1 MIWLRRVAAGALGV
15 PLLALLLLPTLTL
28 QSVNGTVLNPDFYAD
43 RLKEADVYGFV
54 MGSALT
60 SAVDEAR
67 EENPNEAGVD
77 LRENPVEASGLST
90 AQVVEAAQ
98 RALSPDD
105 LEALVTPAIL
115 EAGGYATGRSDGF
128 TIDLPLAET
137 IRDVVDELLALLR
150 EAGAYE
156 RLLDQEL
163 EPRIREAAG
172 EALAPGSDSPGW
184 MQRLFGSDEEAG
196 GRLAAVILSV
206 VTPEWFQDQVEQIV
220 NQLTG
225 YLVGESDSF
234 EIEVRLSDA
243 QVDAAVDELK
253 SVLGE
258 TDAAELVYTD
268 ILDPAVDDG
277 VEEAIV
283 LPYGVE
289 VSREEIKRVLRE
301 VAPADWVQ
309 QQAELLIEDVSAYV
323 TGRSEGFT
331 TSISLAGHKDAAA
344 GLLTELAVARVEE
357 SVRGLPAC
365 PPDAE
370 ASALAALGSGR
381 LPDCL
386 PPGVPADDLLAD
398 AQAAIAGAISELVLE
413 TVPDAVTY
421 TDADLRL
428 EVREDGGP
436 AALDALDDSRE
447 LLASGWSYSER
458 DLRAGLAA
466 DPEVLR
472 NLDRVRAFL
481 ADGYV
486 HTPDDPAAS
495 ALAMAL
501 DGMHEASSAVRSGGR
516 GAWLIVAVLLVAIGA
531 LGGTSWAGRVAWAS
545 AALLASVVVVLILFW
560 PVYEGISG
568 TLVELA
574 REEIA
579 DWSDEQAGPTERL
592 LAGKAVDV
600 AEGAADE
607 FAEGVRRSGLVLA
620 IVALAV
626 LLAAIV
632 SGRFSGS
639 DRTLQEQALDGR

>member
-1 MIWLRRVAAGALGV
+1 MIWLRRIAAVALGV
-15 PLLALLLLPTLTL
+15 LLLGLLLPTLML

-43 RLKEADVYGFV
+43 RLKDADAYGVV
-54 MGSALT
+54 MGSVLT

-67 EENPNEAGVD
+67 DEDPDEIGVD
-77 LRENPVEASGLST
+77 LRANPVEASGLST
-90 AQVVEAAQ
+90 SRVVEAVQ
-98 RALSPDD
+98 RALSPED

-115 EAGGYATGRSDGF
+115 EVGGYATGRSDTF

-150 EAGAYE
+150 ETGAYE

-163 EPRIREAAG
+163 EPRIREVAG
-172 EALAPGSDSPGW
+172 EALTPDGDSPGW
-184 MQRLFGSDEEAG
+184 MQRLFGSDADAG
-196 GRLAAVILSV
+196 GRLANVILSV
-206 VTPEWFQDQVEQIV
+206 VTPEWFRDQVEQIV

-234 EIEVRLSDA
+234 EIEVRLRDA
-243 QVDAAVDELK
+243 LVDAAVEELK
-253 SVLGE
+253 AILGE

-277 VEEAIV
+277 VEETIV
-283 LPYGVE
+283 LPYGVD
-289 VSREEIKRVLRE
+289 VGREEVKRVLRE
-301 VAPADWVQ
+301 VAPPAWVQ
-309 QQAELLIEDVSAYV
+309 QRAALLIENVSAYV
-323 TGRSEGFT
+323 TGRSEGFS
-331 TSISLAGHKDAAA
+331 TSIPLAERKGTAAS
-344 GLLTELAVARVEE
+344 LLTELAVARVEE

-365 PPDAE
+365 SADAE
-370 ASALAALGSGR
+370 AGALAALGSGR

-386 PPGVPADDLLAD
+386 PPGVPADDLLVEAR
-398 AQAAIAGAISELVLE
+398 AAIAGAIPELVLAP
-413 TVPDAVTY
+413 VPDDVTY

-447 LLASGWSYSER
+447 LFATGWSYSDA
-458 DLRAGLAA
+458 DLRADLAD
-466 DPEVLR
+466 DPEVLDG
-472 NLDRVRAFL
+472 LDRVRTFL

-495 ALAMAL
+495 ALGMAL
-501 DGMHEASSAVRSGGR
+501 DEMHDASSGVRRAAVVG
-516 GAWLIVAVLLVAIGA
+516 WLIVAVLLVAIGA
-531 LGGTSWAGRVAWAS
+531 LGGTTWAERVAWA
-545 AALLASVVVVLILFW
+545 AASLLATAVVVLFLFW
-560 PVYEGISG
+560 PVYESISG

-579 DWSDEQAGPTERL
+579 GWSDEEAGSTERL

-600 AEGAADE
+600 AEGAADD
-607 FAEGVRRSGLVLA
+607 FAGGVRLPALVVAA
-620 IVALAV
+620 IALVA
-626 LLAAIV
+626 LLAAV
-632 SGRFSGS
+632 FSGRFIRP

>member
-1 MIWLRRVAAGALGV
+1 MIWLRRIAAVALGV
-15 PLLALLLLPTLTL
+15 LLLGLLLSTLML

-43 RLKEADVYGFV
+43 RLKDADAYSFV

-67 EENPNEAGVD
+67 EEDPSEAGVD

-90 AQVVEAAQ
+90 SHVVEAVQ
-98 RALSPDD
+98 RALSPED

-115 EAGGYATGRSDGF
+115 ELGGYATGRSDGF

-172 EALAPGSDSPGW
+172 EALAPSSDSPGW
-184 MQRLFGSDEEAG
+184 MQRLFGSDEAAD
-196 GRLAAVILSV
+196 GRLADVILSV
-206 VTPEWFQDQVEQIV
+206 VTPVWFQDQVEQIV

-243 QVDAAVDELK
+243 QVDAAIEELK

-258 TDAAELVYTD
+258 TAAAELVYTD

-277 VEEAIV
+277 VEETIV

-289 VSREEIKRVLRE
+289 VGREEVKRVLRE
-301 VAPADWVQ
+301 VATADWVQ

-331 TSISLAGHKDAAA
+331 TSIPLAERKGTAAS
-344 GLLTELAVARVEE
+344 LLTELAVARVEE

-365 PPDAE
+365 SADAE
-370 ASALAALGSGR
+370 AGALAALGSGR

-386 PPGVPADDLLAD
+386 PPGVPADDLLVEAR
-398 AQAAIAGAISELVLE
+398 AAIAGAIPELVLAP
-413 TVPDAVTY
+413 VPDDVTY

-428 EVREDGGP
+428 EVGEDGGR

-447 LLASGWSYSER
+447 LFATGWSYSDA
-458 DLRAGLAA
+458 DLRADLAD
-466 DPEVLR
+466 DPEVLDG
-472 NLDRVRAFL
+472 LDRVRTFL

-495 ALAMAL
+495 ALGMAL
-501 DGMHEASSAVRSGGR
+501 DGMHEASSGVRRGGVV
-516 GAWLIVAVLLVAIGA
+516 GWLIVAVLLVAIGA
-531 LGGTSWAGRVAWAS
+531 LGGTSWAERVAWA
-545 AALLASVVVVLILFW
+545 AASLLATAVVVLFLFW
-560 PVYEGISG
+560 PVYEGVSG
-568 TLVELA
+568 ALFEQA

-579 DWSDEQAGPTERL
+579 DWSDEEAGSTERL

-600 AEGAADE
+600 AEGAADD
-607 FAEGVRRSGLVLA
+607 FAGGVRLPALVVAA
-620 IVALAV
+620 IALVA
-626 LLAAIV
+626 LLAAV
-632 SGRFSGS
+632 FSGRFIRP

>member
-1 MIWLRRVAAGALGV
+1 MIWLRRIAAVALGV
-15 PLLALLLLPTLTL
+15 LLLGLLLSTLML

-43 RLKEADVYGFV
+43 RLKDADAYSFV

-67 EENPNEAGVD
+67 EEDPNEAGVD
-77 LRENPVEASGLST
+77 LRVNPVEASGIST
-90 AQVVEAAQ
+90 SHVVEAVQ
-98 RALSPDD
+98 RALSPED

-115 EAGGYATGRSDGF
+115 EVGGYATGRSDGF

-172 EALAPGSDSPGW
+172 EALVPSSDSPGW
-184 MQRLFGSDEEAG
+184 MQRLFGSDEAAD
-196 GRLAAVILSV
+196 GRLADVILSV

-243 QVDAAVDELK
+243 QVDAAIEELK

-258 TDAAELVYTD
+258 TAAAELVYTD

-277 VEEAIV
+277 VEETIV

-289 VSREEIKRVLRE
+289 VGREEVKRVLRE

-331 TSISLAGHKDAAA
+331 TSIPLAERKGTAAS
-344 GLLTELAVARVEE
+344 LLTELAVARVEE

-365 PPDAE
+365 SADAE
-370 ASALAALGSGR
+370 AGALAALGSGR

-386 PPGVPADDLLAD
+386 PPGVPADDLLVEAR
-398 AQAAIAGAISELVLE
+398 AAIAGAIPELVLAP
-413 TVPDAVTY
+413 VPDDVTY

-428 EVREDGGP
+428 EVREDGGR

-447 LLASGWSYSER
+447 LFATGWSYSDA
-458 DLRAGLAA
+458 DLRADLAD
-466 DPEVLR
+466 DPEVLDG
-472 NLDRVRAFL
+472 LDRVRTFL

-495 ALAMAL
+495 ALGMAL
-501 DGMHEASSAVRSGGR
+501 DGMHEASSGVRRGGVV
-516 GAWLIVAVLLVAIGA
+516 GWLIVAVLLVAIGA
-531 LGGTSWAGRVAWAS
+531 LGGTSWAERVAWA
-545 AALLASVVVVLILFW
+545 AASLLATAVVVLFLFW
-560 PVYEGISG
+560 PVYEGVSG
-568 TLVELA
+568 ALFEQG

-579 DWSDEQAGPTERL
+579 DWSDEEAGSTERL

-600 AEGAADE
+600 AEGAADD
-607 FAEGVRRSGLVLA
+607 FAGGVRLPALVVAA
-620 IVALAV
+620 IALVA
-626 LLAAIV
+626 LLAAV
-632 SGRFSGS
+632 FSGRFIRP

>member
-1 MIWLRRVAAGALGV
+1 MIWLRRIAAAGFGV
-15 PLLALLLLPTLTL
+15 LLLGLLLSTLTL

-43 RLKEADVYGFV
+43 RLKDADAYSFV

-67 EENPNEAGVD
+67 EEDPNEAGVD
-77 LRENPVEASGLST
+77 LRVNPVEASGLST
-90 AQVVEAAQ
+90 SHVVEAVQ
-98 RALSPDD
+98 RALSPED

-115 EAGGYATGRSDGF
+115 EVGGYATGRSDGF

-172 EALAPGSDSPGW
+172 EALVPSSDSPGW
-184 MQRLFGSDEEAG
+184 MQRLFGSDEAAD
-196 GRLAAVILSV
+196 GRLADVILSV

-234 EIEVRLSDA
+234 EIEIRLGDA
-243 QVDAAVDELK
+243 QVDAAVEELK

-277 VEEAIV
+277 VEETIV

-289 VSREEIKRVLRE
+289 VGREEVKRVLRE

-331 TSISLAGHKDAAA
+331 TSIPLTERKGTAAS
-344 GLLTELAVARVEE
+344 LLTELAVARVEE

-365 PPDAE
+365 SADAE
-370 ASALAALGSGR
+370 AGALAALGSGR

-386 PPGVPADDLLAD
+386 PPGVPADDLLVEAR
-398 AQAAIAGAISELVLE
+398 AAIAGAIPELVLAP
-413 TVPDAVTY
+413 VPGDVTY
-421 TDADLRL
+421 TAADLRL

-447 LLASGWSYSER
+447 LFATGWSYSDA
-458 DLRAGLAA
+458 DLRADLAD
-466 DPEVLR
+466 DPEVLDG
-472 NLDRVRAFL
+472 LDRVRTFL

-495 ALAMAL
+495 ALGMAL
-501 DGMHEASSAVRSGGR
+501 DGMHDATNGVRRAAVVG
-516 GAWLIVAVLLVAIGA
+516 WLIVAALLVAIGA
-531 LGGTSWAGRVAWAS
+531 LGGTSWAERVAWA
-545 AALLASVVVVLILFW
+545 AASLLATAVVVLFLSW
-560 PVYEGISG
+560 PVYESVSG
-568 TLVELA
+568 TLAELA

-579 DWSDEQAGPTERL
+579 DWSDEEAGSTERL

-600 AEGAADE
+600 AEGAADD
-607 FAEGVRRSGLVLA
+607 FAGGIRLPALVVAA
-620 IVALAV
+620 IALVA
-626 LLAAIV
+626 LLAAV
-632 SGRFSGS
+632 FSGRFIRP
-639 DRTLQEQALDGR
+639 DRSLQEQALDGR